1 MHAIQ
6 STLSNIFESIATN
19 CKLQTLCDKCYKH
32 DQAMLYTPCVRLVMY
47 SYLTHHLSS
56 PRHASYFVCCFWIQ
70 LSFLKQRISHLQLY
84 QHQPPLQCPWSQY
97 QQKLP
102 TGHQCQW
109 QGAIAPHQVDPKRM
123 LWIGGFWRCFFLIDW
138 FSKWWT
144 NKKQTRNPKKRRVKT
159 CGGGMC
165 KACKLSW
172 TRDNTQECKRVII
185 FSDFRE
191 MGIISNYSR

>member
-19 CKLQTLCDKCYKH
+19 CKLQTLCDKCYKY

-47 SYLTHHLSS
+47 SSLTHHLSS
-56 PRHASYFVCCFWIQ
+56 PRHACYFVCCFWIQ

-109 QGAIAPHQVDPKRM
+109 QGATAPHQVDPKR
-123 LWIGGFWRCFFLIDW
+123 IDVVSGDGSFFLIDW

-172 TRDNTQECKRVII
+172 IRDNTQECKRVII